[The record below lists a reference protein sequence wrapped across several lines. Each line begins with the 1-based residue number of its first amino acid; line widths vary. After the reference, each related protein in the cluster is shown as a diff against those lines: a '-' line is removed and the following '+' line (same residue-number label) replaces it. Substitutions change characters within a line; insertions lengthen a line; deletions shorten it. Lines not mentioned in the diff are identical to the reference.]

1 MIPNKEVS
9 RFLKKFVYK
18 EKCGKDENQKLKL
31 VKGAL

>member
-9 RFLKKFVYK
+9 SFLKKFIYK
-18 EKCGKDENQKLKL
+18 EKCGKDEKQKLKS